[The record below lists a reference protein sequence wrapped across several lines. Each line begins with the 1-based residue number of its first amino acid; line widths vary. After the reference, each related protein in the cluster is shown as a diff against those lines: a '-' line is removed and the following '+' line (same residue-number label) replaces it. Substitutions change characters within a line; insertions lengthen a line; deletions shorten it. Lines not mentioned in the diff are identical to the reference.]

1 MRKMS
6 NINLIKSSIRSSQGN
21 LDETIQAIKSSKITI
36 SSKEIPSLE
45 EMINVP
51 YFLFEEKVQ
60 ENKEDI
66 FEAMKC
72 IVSDV
77 ISELNELDRRETA
90 LIIGTS
96 QVDLNTRDSI
106 KRTIYEKELYPSL
119 CIKRS
124 IDSYAKDISNEFGL
138 NDYTMTIATACTSS
152 ANAVLEASKLINAG
166 IFKYVVIVGVEVFS
180 TVMSSGFSSM
190 KLLSCNSQKPFDNSR
205 NGLVLGEAIASIL
218 LGKDDSLWS
227 LEGGFSNCDSAT
239 ITSVSASGDEFAKV
253 MKNCLKIAGVKP
265 QDITALK
272 THATSTYTNDIAEVN
287 AIRQVFDENIIF
299 TAFKPYVGHTL
310 GACGVLELAILM
322 GSVDDGFIPKT
333 INHVDSIYKSYV
345 PLLEHKEC
353 SSGTFMLNYFG
364 FGGNNTSLI
373 IKKEES

>member
-1 MRKMS
+1 MS
-6 NINLIKSSIRSSQGN
+6 SINLIKSSIRSSQGN

-66 FEAMKC
+66 FEAMKR
-72 IVSDV
+72 VVFDV
-77 ISELNELDRRETA
+77 ISELNKVDRRETA

-106 KRTIYEKELYPSL
+106 KRTIYEKELYPSS

-218 LGKDDSLWS
+218 LGKD
-227 LEGGFSNCDSAT
+227 E
-239 ITSVSASGDEFAKV
+239 
-253 MKNCLKIAGVKP
+253 
-265 QDITALK
+265 
-272 THATSTYTNDIAEVN
+272 
-287 AIRQVFDENIIF
+287 
-299 TAFKPYVGHTL
+299 
-310 GACGVLELAILM
+310 
-322 GSVDDGFIPKT
+322 
-333 INHVDSIYKSYV
+333 
-345 PLLEHKEC
+345 
-353 SSGTFMLNYFG
+353 
-364 FGGNNTSLI
+364 
-373 IKKEES
+373 